1 LKPVPIGVA
10 GELYIGGRTVT
21 RGYFGRPE
29 LTAQRFIPH
38 PFSNQ
43 KGARLYRTGDLA
55 RYLPDGDIE
64 FLGRIDNQVKV
75 RGFRIELEEIEVAL
89 SEHPSVESAAVVA
102 MDYGNGDKRLVAYVV
117 ISKIDTVTT
126 GELHDFIQ
134 TKLPDYMVPSL
145 FITLDEIPRTPQGKV
160 DRKALPVPDRARP
173 ELDERLVLP
182 STENEKMLADIWMSL
197 LHLDQMGVH
206 DNFFD
211 LGGHSL
217 LATQLVS
224 QIRETFKVEMP
235 LYTVFEK
242 PTISKLAI
250 AVEDLRNSGKTQTSF
265 IKKLPREAH
274 RVKRASLHL
283 EN

>member
-1 LKPVPIGVA
+1 
-10 GELYIGGRTVT
+10 
-21 RGYFGRPE
+21 
-29 LTAQRFIPH
+29 
-38 PFSNQ
+38 
-43 KGARLYRTGDLA
+43 
-55 RYLPDGDIE
+55 
-64 FLGRIDNQVKV
+64 
-75 RGFRIELEEIEVAL
+75 
-89 SEHPSVESAAVVA
+89 
-102 MDYGNGDKRLVAYVV
+102 MDHGSHDKRLVAYVV
-117 ISKIDTVTT
+117 TSKTDTVTT

-134 TKLPDYMVPSL
+134 NKLPDYMTPSL
-145 FITLDEIPRTPQGKV
+145 FIMLDEIPRTPQGKV
-160 DRKALPVPDRARP
+160 DRKALPAPDRARP

-182 STENEKMLADIWMSL
+182 STESERMLADIWMSL

-224 QIRETFKVEMP
+224 QIRETFQVEMP

-250 AVEDLRNSGKTQTSF
+250 AVEDLRNCGKTQTSF

-274 RVKRASLHL
+274 RVKRASLRL